1 MGIYHDAIISPSLLS
16 ADFSRLGQEVSD
28 VQDAGAD
35 WLHIDVMDG
44 MFVPNISIGPLV
56 VHAINKVAHIPLD
69 VHLMI
74 MEPGRYINEFHAAG
88 ANILTVH
95 PEATQHIHR
104 VLRQIRDLGM
114 KAGVALNPGTGLD
127 AVRYLL
133 SDVDVIMIMTVNPG
147 FGGQTFI
154 ESMLSKVKNLKDMIE
169 SSGFDILLEV
179 DGGVTPKNAPNLYE
193 CGADVLVAGSA
204 VFGNPPYQSAISSL
218 RPRPLLTNAARMSKK
233 HDAK

>member
-1 MGIYHDAIISPSLLS
+1 MGVHHDAIISPSLLS
-16 ADFSRLGQEVSD
+16 ADFSRLGQEVLD

-56 VHAINKVAHIPLD
+56 VHAINKVACVPLD

-74 MEPGRYINEFHAAG
+74 MEPGRYVNEFHAAG

-104 VLRQIRDLGM
+104 VLGQIRDLGM

-154 ESMLSKVKNLKDMIE
+154 ESMLAKVKDTKE
-169 SSGFDILLEV
+169 
-179 DGGVTPKNAPNLYE
+179 
-193 CGADVLVAGSA
+193 
-204 VFGNPPYQSAISSL
+204 
-218 RPRPLLTNAARMSKK
+218 
-233 HDAK
+233 

>member
-1 MGIYHDAIISPSLLS
+1 MGIRHDAIISPSLLS
-16 ADFSRLGQEVSD
+16 ADFSRLGQEVLD

-56 VHAINKVAHIPLD
+56 VHAVSKLARIPLD

-74 MEPGRYINEFHAAG
+74 MDPVRYVSEFHAAG
-88 ANILTVH
+88 ADILTVH
-95 PEATQHIHR
+95 PEATQHIHK
-104 VLRQIRDLGM
+104 VLGQIRDLGM

-127 AVRYLL
+127 AVRYIL

-154 ESMLSKVKNLKDMIE
+154 ESMLAKVRDLKQMIDT
-169 SSGFDILLEV
+169 SGFDILLEV
-179 DGGVTPKNAPNLYE
+179 DGGVTPKNAFSLYE

-204 VFGNPPYQSAISSL
+204 VFGNPPYQSAIASL
-218 RPRPLLTNAARMSKK
+218 RPGTRSTNFARMNEDD
-233 HDAK
+233 DA

>member
-1 MGIYHDAIISPSLLS
+1 MGVYRDAIISPSLLS
-16 ADFSRLGQEVSD
+16 ADFSRLGQEVLD

-56 VHAINKVAHIPLD
+56 VHAINRVARVPLD

-104 VLRQIRDLGM
+104 VLGQIRDLGM
-114 KAGVALNPGTGLD
+114 KAGIALNPGTGLD

-133 SDVDVIMIMTVNPG
+133 RDVDVIMIMTVNPG

-154 ESMLSKVKNLKDMIE
+154 ESMLGKVKDLKNMID

-179 DGGVTPKNAPNLYE
+179 DGGVTPKNAPSLYE

-218 RPRPLLTNAARMSKK
+218 RPRPLSTNAARTSKE
-233 HDAK
+233 HDVQ